1 MPEDPLPA
9 IPSDLSETESDPRVI
24 EASFERQHQALKQKD
39 KNQRKRDQKKRQRLR
54 QQASSFTV
62 VSPPENLQEIE
73 ERMLR
78 SSWVSAMPS
87 SQPAQDDV

>member
-1 MPEDPLPA
+1 MPEDPLSA

-62 VSPPENLQEIE
+62 VSPPENLQIQ
-73 ERMLR
+73 ERILQ
-78 SSWVSAMPS
+78 SSWVSATPS
-87 SQPAQDDV
+87 SQPAQDDI